1 MKNGYL
7 GKILTINLSS
17 ETYEEES
24 LPDEVYRQY
33 IGGYGLASKLIYE
46 NLPAKADALG
56 TDSVFG
62 FFPGLLTGTGAPF
75 SGRFMVAG
83 KSPLTGG
90 WGDTNCGGYFGP
102 EIKKCGCDAILIK
115 GIASS
120 PKYITIIDGQ
130 IQINDASDLWGL
142 DCVQTEDALKEKHG
156 RGQIVSIGQSGENLS
171 LISGIVNDKG
181 RIAARSGFGAVMGS
195 KKLKAIMLKGN
206 QKIAL
211 TDRDTLLNLT
221 RDYNES
227 LKGNGVFLGLKTYG
241 TTIATKLFSI
251 AGDTPIKNWGGTVPE
266 DFSIEKLDKISGT
279 EILKYKQKSYGCS
292 SCPIQCGAICKIPE
306 IGIEE
311 THRPEYETAGAFGT
325 MLLND
330 DLMSLFTINDL
341 CNRAGIDTI
350 STGGTVA
357 FAIECYENG
366 ILSKDDTGGLELTW
380 GNSSAIIELVK
391 KMINREGIGDLLAD
405 GSKIASEKI
414 GKGSEKFAI
423 HAGGQELGMHKTTY
437 TENRGAAYAYDPTPG
452 RHTTAKLEVGSRM
465 PIIKPNKLFEGFQ
478 LPKKI
483 KQWGEERNEAKKL
496 VIAQYQVICS
506 LGLCEFLYY
515 FPKYPLVGLIKAA
528 TGWDITM
535 EEIITTGLRIQ
546 TLRQA
551 FSLREGVD
559 IIKNKLPERAAGV
572 DYLGDYRGTLEKLG
586 WNPQNAYPLR
596 ETLTNLNLDFVIKD
610 LY

>member
-1 MKNGYL
+1 MSKGIFN
-7 GKILTINLSS
+7 KILWIDLSNES
-17 ETYEEES
+17 FEEQELS
-24 LPDEVYRQY
+24 DEILRQY
-33 IGGYGLASKLIYE
+33 IGGYGLAVKLIYE
-46 NLPAKADALG
+46 NMPAKSDPLG
-56 TDSVFG
+56 PEAIMG
-62 FFPGLLTGTGAPF
+62 FFPGLLTSTGAPF

-83 KSPLTGG
+83 KSPLTSG
-90 WGDTNCGGYFGP
+90 WGDANCGGYFGP
-102 EIKKCGCDAILIK
+102 EIKKCGYDAILIK

-120 PKYITIIDGQ
+120 PKYITIIDGRK
-130 IQINDASDLWGL
+130 QINDASDLWGL
-142 DCVQTEDALKEKHG
+142 DCVQTEEILKEKHG
-156 RGQIVSIGQSGENLS
+156 RGQLASIGQSGEKIS

-221 RDYNES
+221 KEYNES
-227 LKGNGVFLGLKTYG
+227 LKGNGIFLGLKTYG
-241 TTIATKLFSI
+241 TTVATKLFSI

-311 THRPEYETAGAFGT
+311 TYRPEYETCGAFGT

-357 FAIECYENG
+357 FAIECYENS
-366 ILSKDDTGGLELTW
+366 ILTKDDTGGLELNW

-391 KMINREGIGDLLAD
+391 KMIRREGIGDILAD
-405 GSKIASEKI
+405 GSKVASEKI
-414 GKGSEKFAI
+414 GKGSEKYAI
-423 HAGGQELGMHKTTY
+423 HSMGQELGMHKPKY

-465 PIIKPNKLFEGFQ
+465 PITKPDKLFEGFQ
-478 LPKKI
+478 LPRKI
-483 KQWGEERNEAKKL
+483 KQWGEERNKAKKL

-515 FPKYPLVGLIKAA
+515 FPEYPLVGLINAT
-528 TGWDITM
+528 TGWDISM

-559 IIKNKLPERAAGV
+559 IINNKLPERAAGV

-586 WNPQNAYPLR
+586 WNPQNAYPLK

>member
-1 MKNGYL
+1 M
-7 GKILTINLSS
+7 
-17 ETYEEES
+17 
-24 LPDEVYRQY
+24 
-33 IGGYGLASKLIYE
+33 
-46 NLPAKADALG
+46 
-56 TDSVFG
+56 
-62 FFPGLLTGTGAPF
+62 
-75 SGRFMVAG
+75 
-83 KSPLTGG
+83 
-90 WGDTNCGGYFGP
+90 
-102 EIKKCGCDAILIK
+102 
-115 GIASS
+115 
-120 PKYITIIDGQ
+120 
-130 IQINDASDLWGL
+130 GL
-142 DCVQTEDALKEKHG
+142 DCVQTEDKLKEKHG
-156 RGQIVSIGQSGENLS
+156 RGQLASIGQSGEKIS

-206 QKIAL
+206 QKITL
-211 TDRDTLLNLT
+211 TDRDKLLNLT
-221 RDYNES
+221 REYNES
-227 LKGNGVFLGLKTYG
+227 LKGNGVYLGLKTYG

-251 AGDTPIKNWGGTVPE
+251 AGDTPIKNWGGTFPE
-266 DFSIEKLDKISGT
+266 DFSIENLDKISGT

-292 SCPIQCGAICKIPE
+292 SCPIQCGAICKISE

-330 DLMSLFTINDL
+330 DLMSLFILNDL

-357 FAIECYENG
+357 FVIECYEKG
-366 ILSKDDTGGLELTW
+366 ILNKDDTGGLELTW

-405 GSKIASEKI
+405 GSKIASERI

-559 IIKNKLPERAAGV
+559 VINNKLP
-572 DYLGDYRGTLEKLG
+572 
-586 WNPQNAYPLR
+586 
-596 ETLTNLNLDFVIKD
+596 
-610 LY
+610 